1 MRVTGARRLAAVL
14 GGGGLLAA
22 AAAGAAPNVAL
33 IGHLDTARA
42 ALAAGRAEPRFW
54 AGFTLVGA
62 AN

>member
-1 MRVTGARRLAAVL
+1 MRVTGARRLATIL
-14 GGGGLLAA
+14 GGGLLAA
-22 AAAGAAPNVAL
+22 VAGAAPNVAL